1 MEEPLN
7 ELEFISTDNS
17 FNEKK
22 IIKSS
27 ELSFNRS
34 DIALLRRMIRKVV
47 AENKAHF
54 TDFQESLKLDNKYVT
69 LTIGVPEINLENLLA
84 GISKGAGEFES
95 RRIQVSDVTEDYI
108 DLESKTI
115 TKKDLEKRYLSLL
128 SKAR

>member
-1 MEEPLN
+1 
-7 ELEFISTDNS
+7 LEFISTDNS

-69 LTIGVPEINLENLLA
+69 LTIGVPKINLENLLA

>member
-69 LTIGVPEINLENLLA
+69 LRIGVPEINLENLLA